1 MKQSV
6 AIVGCLIFGRHKLL
20 TFFIRINKCNL
31 QYLNFQ
37 SIRVPEF
44 MPVEFHINSNNWHV
58 ICNRIICDFN
68 LEKGGIRIMAI
79 EKWKSKKDVE
89 QFFGDLFEESFPF
102 RNMRRFPSLNKMREF
117 MTISPAVDMYDDEKE
132 IVVKAEVPG
141 IDKDDINITV
151 TDNTLII
158 KGETKKDEETKEE
171 DYYYAER
178 TFGSFSRRLE
188 LPEKVQESKIKANF
202 KDGILEVHL
211 PKAPEAKAKKIKVE
225 AK

>member
-1 MKQSV
+1 
-6 AIVGCLIFGRHKLL
+6 
-20 TFFIRINKCNL
+20 
-31 QYLNFQ
+31 
-37 SIRVPEF
+37 
-44 MPVEFHINSNNWHV
+44 
-58 ICNRIICDFN
+58 
-68 LEKGGIRIMAI
+68 MAV

-89 QFFGDLFEESFPF
+89 QFFGDLFEEPFPF
-102 RNMRRFPSLNKMREF
+102 RNLRRFTSFNKMRKF
-117 MTISPAVDMYDDEKE
+117 MTISPAVDMYDDDKE

-151 TDNTLII
+151 ADNTLTI
-158 KGETKKDEETKEE
+158 KGKTKKDEETKEE

-188 LPEKVQESKIKANF
+188 LPEKVQESKIKAKF

-211 PKAPEAKAKKIKVE
+211 PKTPEDKAKKIKVE

>member
-1 MKQSV
+1 MV
-6 AIVGCLIFGRHKLL
+6 L
-20 TFFIRINKCNL
+20 
-31 QYLNFQ
+31 
-37 SIRVPEF
+37 
-44 MPVEFHINSNNWHV
+44 
-58 ICNRIICDFN
+58 
-68 LEKGGIRIMAI
+68 
-79 EKWKSKKDVE
+79 EKWKSKKNVE

-102 RNMRRFPSLNKMREF
+102 HNLRRFPSLNKMREF
-117 MTISPAVDMYDDEKE
+117 MTISPVVDMYDDEKE

-141 IDKDDINITV
+141 IDKTDINITV

-158 KGETKKDEETKEE
+158 KGETKKEEETKEE

-211 PKAPEAKAKKIKVE
+211 PKASEAKAKKIKVE